1 MSDSQKAPEPQ
12 IKKFGKG
19 ERKVPHH
26 SDKASKYYPAEEA
39 PKPKTVCVEVRF
51 IRYIGVVILSLR
63 SGNE

>member
-39 PKPKTVCVEVRF
+39 PKPKTV
-51 IRYIGVVILSLR
+51 SA
-63 SGNE
+63 